1 MHGHLI
7 RWLSEIIKINRK
19 RSATYMLAPRRGYL
33 GYSKVYCDSE
43 KDGSWHETKT
53 DILLITYPY
62 SVN

>member
-1 MHGHLI
+1 
-7 RWLSEIIKINRK
+7 
-19 RSATYMLAPRRGYL
+19 MLAPRRGYL